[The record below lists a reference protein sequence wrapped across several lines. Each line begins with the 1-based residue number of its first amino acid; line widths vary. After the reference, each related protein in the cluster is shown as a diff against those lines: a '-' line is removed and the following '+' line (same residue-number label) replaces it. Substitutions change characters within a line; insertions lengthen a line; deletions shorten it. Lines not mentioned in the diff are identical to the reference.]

1 MQPFTHQ
8 PNALIWRG
16 GHETVR
22 IEPWG
27 ADSLRVRATHAGE
40 IREDLP
46 GALLAPA
53 PVEAEITVGA
63 EIATLRVGRLRADVT
78 ADGQI
83 SFTDA
88 STGALLLAEQT
99 PRFIRPPAR
108 WFKPVSS
115 DLYHISAEFQPAEGE
130 RFYGL
135 GQHQHGLLDQKGCVV
150 DLWHRNTEV
159 SIPFLVSS
167 RGYGFLWHNPAVGR
181 VELGRNG
188 TRWVAEASRQMDYWV
203 TAGSYAEIM
212 AHYADA
218 AGHAP
223 VLPAWAAGFWQCKLR
238 YRTQVELLEVAR
250 EYHRRGLPLDV
261 IVADFFHWTRMGE
274 WRFDPAAW
282 PDPAAMVAELKAL
295 GVKLMVSIWPTVNPA
310 AETYAEMERR
320 GLLVRVERGQPFHM
334 LFADVG
340 ASGPVPLR
348 FYDPTHPEARRFI
361 WERVR
366 EGYYRHG
373 IKVWWLDAC
382 EPEVYPPDHENLR
395 YHLGNGLEVAGLYPL
410 LHQQAFWEGMKTEG
424 ETDVVTLCRS
434 AWAGSQRYGAAV
446 WSGDILSTFE
456 ALRAQV
462 AAGLNI
468 GLSGI
473 PWWTTDIGGFH
484 GGDPADPAFREL
496 IVRWFQYGV
505 FCPLFRLHGFR
516 LPAQGWDAGG
526 PNEAWSFGDE
536 AYAIIRELLFLRER
550 LKPYI
555 GRQMAAA
562 TETGAP
568 PMRPLFF
575 DFPDDPAC
583 YEVEDQFMF
592 GPDILVAPVLQQGAT
607 GRSVY
612 LPAGAEWTDFWTR
625 QVVPGGRRLEI
636 PVDLTTLP
644 LWVRAGATLPLA
656 SDEPH
661 LEMKP
666 LDLPATEPDVPHKE
680 GDPSSI

>member
-1 MQPFTHQ
+1 MPPFDHQ
-8 PNALIWRG
+8 PNALLWQG

-27 ADSLRVRATHAGE
+27 ADSLRVRATQAAE
-40 IREDLP
+40 IRDLP
-46 GALLAPA
+46 GALLPPSPA
-53 PVEAEITVGA
+53 EAEITIGPEA
-63 EIATLRVGRLRADVT
+63 AAIRVGRLRADVT
-78 ADGQI
+78 AEGQI
-83 SFTDA
+83 SFSNA
-88 STGALLLAEQT
+88 MTGARLLAEPA

-108 WFKPVSS
+108 WFKPLGS
-115 DLYHISAEFQPAEGE
+115 DLHHIAAEFEAVAGE

-135 GQHQHGLLDQKGCVV
+135 GQHGHGLLDQKGCVV

-188 TRWVAEASRQMDYWV
+188 TRWVAEAARQMDYWI
-203 TAGSYAEIM
+203 TAGSYPEIM

-218 AGHAP
+218 TGHAP

-238 YRTQVELLEVAR
+238 YRTQKELLEVAR
-250 EYHRRGLPLDV
+250 EYRRRGLPLDV
-261 IVADFFHWTRMGE
+261 IVADFFHWTRLGE

-282 PDPAAMVAELKAL
+282 PDPAAMVAELDSL
-295 GVKLMVSIWPTVNPA
+295 GVKLMVSVWPAVNPA
-310 AETYAEMERR
+310 AETYEELERR
-320 GLLVRVERGQPFHM
+320 GLLVRAERGQPVHM
-334 LFADVG
+334 LFTDVG

-348 FYDPTHPEARRFI
+348 YYDATHPEARRFI

-395 YHLGNGLEVAGLYPL
+395 YHLGNGLEVGGLYPL
-410 LHQQAFWEGMKTEG
+410 LHQQGFWEGMQAEG
-424 ETDVVTLCRS
+424 EADVVTLCRS

-446 WSGDILSTFE
+446 WSGDITSTFE
-456 ALRAQV
+456 TLRAQV

-484 GGDPADPAFREL
+484 GGDPASPAFREL

-516 LPAQGWDAGG
+516 LPTEGWDTGA
-526 PNEAWSFGDE
+526 PNEVWSFGDE
-536 AYAIIRELLFLRER
+536 AYDIIRDLLFLRQR

-555 GRQMAAA
+555 LAQMAAA
-562 TETGAP
+562 AETGAP

-575 DFPDDPAC
+575 DFPADPAC
-583 YEVEDQFMF
+583 CDVEDQFMF
-592 GPDILVAPVLQQGAT
+592 GPDILVAPVLAQGAT
-607 GRSVY
+607 SRPVY
-612 LPAGAEWTDFWTR
+612 LPAGGEWYDARTGEAHT
-625 QVVPGGRRLEI
+625 G
-636 PVDLTTLP
+636 
-644 LWVRAGATLPLA
+644 GATLRVDAPLA
-656 SDEPH
+656 RIPVHVRDMA
-661 LEMKP
+661 LLP
-666 LDLPATEPDVPHKE
+666 LFQKE
-680 GDPSSI
+680 KG

>member
-1 MQPFTHQ
+1 MSSFDHQ
-8 PNALIWRG
+8 PNALLWRG

-22 IEPWG
+22 IESCG
-27 ADSLRVRATHAGE
+27 ADSLRVRATHAAD
-40 IREDLP
+40 IRDDLP

-53 PVEAEITVGA
+53 PVVA
-63 EIATLRVGRLRADVT
+63 EIAVGPETASIRAGRLRAEVT
-78 ADGQI
+78 AEGRI
-83 SFTDA
+83 SFSDA
-88 STGALLLAEQT
+88 VTGAALLTEPA

-108 WFKPVSS
+108 WFKPLGS
-115 DLYHISAEFQPAEGE
+115 DLHHISAEFEAVEGE

-135 GQHQHGLLDQKGCVV
+135 GQHQHGLLDQKGCVI

-188 TRWVAEASRQMDYWV
+188 TRWVAEAGRQMDYWV
-203 TAGSYAEIM
+203 TAGSYAEVM

-218 AGHAP
+218 TGHAP
-223 VLPAWAAGFWQCKLR
+223 VLPEWAAGFWQCKLR
-238 YRTQVELLEVAR
+238 YRSQAELLEVAR
-250 EYHRRGLPLDV
+250 EYRRRGLPLDV
-261 IVADFFHWTRMGE
+261 IVVDFFHWTRMGE

-282 PDPAAMVAELKAL
+282 PDPAAMVRELEEM
-295 GVKLMVSIWPTVNPA
+295 GVKLMVSVWPAVNPA
-310 AETYAEMERR
+310 AETYEEMDRR
-320 GLLVRVERGQPFHM
+320 GLLVRAERGQPSHM
-334 LFADVG
+334 AFTDVG
-340 ASGPVPLR
+340 ENGPVHLR
-348 FYDPTHPEARRFI
+348 YYDATHPEARRFI

-366 EGYYRHG
+366 EGYHRHG
-373 IKVWWLDAC
+373 VKVWWLDAC

-410 LHQQAFWEGMKTEG
+410 LHQQGFWEGMKAEG
-424 ETDVVTLCRS
+424 EADIVTLCRS

-456 ALRAQV
+456 TLRAQV

-484 GGDPADPAFREL
+484 GGDPCDACFCEL
-496 IVRWFQYGV
+496 LVRWFQYGV

-516 LPAQGWDAGG
+516 LPTEGWDVGG
-526 PNEAWSFGDE
+526 PNEVWCFGDE
-536 AYAIIRELLFLRER
+536 AYVIIRDLLFLRER

-562 TETGAP
+562 AETGAP

-583 YEVEDQFMF
+583 HQVEDQFMF
-592 GPDILVAPVLQQGAT
+592 GPEILVAPVLHQGAT
-607 GRSVY
+607 GRAVY
-612 LPAGAEWTDFWTR
+612 LPASATWYDAWTGEAHA
-625 QVVPGGRRLEI
+625 GGVTLTAAAPLARI
-636 PVDLTTLP
+636 PVF
-644 LWVRAGATLPLA
+644 VRDRALLA
-656 SDEPH
+656 VFEG
-661 LEMKP
+661 
-666 LDLPATEPDVPHKE
+666 KE
-680 GDPSSI
+680 